1 MRNLLAGTME
11 LRVFSLL
18 HKSVVFTNWVKD
30 DSLAAPLCVGLE
42 CVYRD
47 LGLF

>member
-1 MRNLLAGTME
+1 MRNLLVGIME
-11 LRVFSLL
+11 VRVFSLCHTNQL
-18 HKSVVFTNWVKD
+18 FTNWVKG
-30 DSLAAPLCVGLE
+30 DSLAAPQCVGLE